1 MIVKAI
7 IDRIKA
13 EQDLIT
19 RIVALGDVDDTNIGR
34 GNEPYIIVGELD
46 NNDVETLVRIRVCY
60 PKGASAYLDD
70 FVMYKLYD
78 MFNRYYMTV
87 KNLAGDVVTHTV
99 TTVDK
104 TVSGTGYT
112 SDGFIFRD
120 RVILVPCLI

>member
-7 IDRIKA
+7 IDRIKS
-13 EQDLIT
+13 EQNLIT
-19 RIVALGDVDDTNIGR
+19 RVVALGDADDTNIGR

-46 NNDVETLVRIRVCY
+46 NDEAETRVRIRVCY

-70 FVMYKLYD
+70 FVLYRLFN
-78 MFNRYYMTV
+78 MFDKYYMTV
-87 KNLAGDVVTHTV
+87 RNLAGDVTTHTV

-120 RVILVPCLI
+120 RLILVPCLV